1 MEFSLRPLGFM
12 QFLQNNN
19 HQAVNEMKW
28 IENWKIQSKTAGIL
42 KESLRVIVSVWV
54 CLCVLVVVA
63 YYCVRM
69 CEWCIVYVYTKV
81 HAQRVVFTGC

>member
-1 MEFSLRPLGFM
+1 MEFSQRPLGFM

-42 KESLRVIVSVWV
+42 
-54 CLCVLVVVA
+54 
-63 YYCVRM
+63 
-69 CEWCIVYVYTKV
+69 
-81 HAQRVVFTGC
+81 